1 MSVVLTILI
10 LVFADCIIFWII
22 GSQIKS
28 NRLEDKLHLSVTPTL
43 ILNECGNVSAT
54 FTVLSSSFLASH
66 VLYFYFFILDMT
78 QIFPSLLSA
87 KNMFKYM

>member
-43 ILNECGNVSAT
+43 ILNECGNASAT
-54 FTVLSSSFLASH
+54 FTVLSSSFLAFH
-66 VLYFYFFILDMT
+66 ALYLFFFSFWI
-78 QIFPSLLSA
+78 QPKFSQAS
-87 KNMFKYM
+87 